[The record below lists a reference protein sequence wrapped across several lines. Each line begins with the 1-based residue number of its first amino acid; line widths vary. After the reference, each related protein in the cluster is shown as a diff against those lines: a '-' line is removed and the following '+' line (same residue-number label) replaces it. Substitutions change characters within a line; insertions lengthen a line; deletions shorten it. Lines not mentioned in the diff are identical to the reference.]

1 MAKFG
6 RIRAVTDAVDAPPLA
21 PRTWPAWVG
30 IAFGWTLARWP
41 WGLARAVAPWLGGLM
56 RNLMIARRRIA
67 RRNLELCFP
76 ELDADARERLLRANF
91 RSLGMA
97 VFEFLRAWWG
107 RLHPLDTGF
116 ELEGLEHLAEAGRD
130 GRGVILVS
138 PHFTTLEIC
147 TRLLCQRAAVA
158 GMYRPHESEALDWA
172 VRRGRMRHAAAMFA
186 RDELR
191 PAVKYLKGGGVLWFA
206 PDQESRRGDSVFVP
220 FFGRPAWTLTS
231 THQMARLSGAL
242 VLPLFHE
249 RLDDGRYRVEIG
261 APLTDFPGKDA
272 LADTAR
278 TMALIEA
285 QVRRVPAQYL
295 WIHKRFKTQP
305 EGIASPYA

>member
-1 MAKFG
+1 MTEA
-6 RIRAVTDAVDAPPLA
+6 ADAPPLS
-21 PRTWPAWVG
+21 PRTWPAWAA
-30 IAFGWTLARWP
+30 IAFGWTIARWP
-41 WGLARAVAPWLGGLM
+41 WSLARATAPALGSLM
-56 RNLMIARRRIA
+56 RHAMIARRRVA
-67 RRNLELCFP
+67 RRNLAICFP
-76 ELDADARERLLRANF
+76 ELDGAAREQLLRAHF
-91 RSLGMA
+91 DALGMA

-107 RLHPLDTGF
+107 RLQPVDAGF
-116 ELEGLEHLAEAGRD
+116 QVQGLEHLDAAKAA
-130 GRGVILVS
+130 GRGVILIS
-138 PHFTTLEIC
+138 PHFTTLEMC
-147 TRLLCQRAAVA
+147 TRLLCQQAPVA
-158 GMYRPHESEALDWA
+158 GMYRPHDSAALDWA

-191 PAVKYLKGGGVLWFA
+191 PAVRWLKGGGVLWFA

-220 FFGRPAWTLTS
+220 FFGHPAWSLTS
-231 THQMARLSGAL
+231 THQLARLSGAL

-261 APLTDFPGKDA
+261 APLADFPSKDA

-278 TMALIEA
+278 VMALIEA

-305 EGIASPYA
+305 EGTPSPY

>member
-1 MAKFG
+1 
-6 RIRAVTDAVDAPPLA
+6 VNEAVDKPPLS

-30 IAFGWTLARWP
+30 IAFGWTIARWP
-41 WGLARAVAPWLGGLM
+41 WGLARAVAPWFGKFM
-56 RNLMIARRRIA
+56 FACMIARRRVA
-67 RRNLELCFP
+67 RRNLEICFP
-76 ELDADARERLLRANF
+76 ELDTAAREGLLRAHF
-91 RSLGMA
+91 ASLGMA

-107 RLHPLDTGF
+107 RLQPVDQGF
-116 ELEGLEHLAEAGRD
+116 EVQGLEYIAAGKET
-130 GRGVILVS
+130 GGGVILIS
-138 PHFTTLEIC
+138 PHFTTLEMC

-158 GMYRPHESEALDWA
+158 GMYRPHDSEALDWA

-220 FFGRPAWTLTS
+220 FFGHPAWSLTS
-231 THQMARLSGAL
+231 THQLARLSGAL

-261 APLTDFPGKDA
+261 APMPDFPSKDA

-278 TMALIEA
+278 VMALIEA
-285 QVRRVPAQYL
+285 QIRRVPPQYL

-305 EGIASPYA
+305 EGTPSPYA

>member
-1 MAKFG
+1 LG
-6 RIRAVTDAVDAPPLA
+6 
-21 PRTWPAWVG
+21 
-30 IAFGWTLARWP
+30 TLLR
-41 WGLARAVAPWLGGLM
+41 LC
-56 RNLMIARRRIA
+56 MISRRRVA
-67 RRNLELCFP
+67 RRNLEICFP
-76 ELDADARERLLRANF
+76 QLEAADREALLHEHF
-91 RSLGMA
+91 SSLGMA

-107 RLHPLDTGF
+107 PLRPVDAGF
-116 ELEGLEHLAEAGRD
+116 ELQGLEHLEAAKAAGH
-130 GRGVILVS
+130 GVILIS

-158 GMYRPHESEALDWA
+158 GMYRPHDSAALDWA

-191 PAVKYLKGGGVLWFA
+191 PAVRWLKGGGVLWFA

-220 FFGRPAWTLTS
+220 FFGRPAWSLGS
-231 THQMARLSGAL
+231 THQLARLSGAQ

-249 RLDDGRYRVEIG
+249 RLEDGRYRVEIG
-261 APLTDFPGKDA
+261 APLQDFPGRDA

-278 TMALIEA
+278 VMALIEA

-305 EGIASPYA
+305 EGTPSPY

>member
-1 MAKFG
+1 
-6 RIRAVTDAVDAPPLA
+6 VTETTDAPPLS

-41 WGLARAVAPWLGGLM
+41 WGLARAVAPALGWLM
-56 RNLMIARRRIA
+56 RTCMIARRRVA
-67 RRNLELCFP
+67 RRNLEICFP
-76 ELDADARERLLRANF
+76 GLDAPAREALLRAHF
-91 RSLGMA
+91 ASLGMA

-107 RLHPLDTGF
+107 PLKPVDAGF
-116 ELEGLEHLAEAGRD
+116 EVQGLEYLRAASEA
-130 GRGVILVS
+130 GRGVILIS
-138 PHFTTLEIC
+138 PHFTTLEMC
-147 TRLLCQRAAVA
+147 TRLLCQVAPVA
-158 GMYRPHESEALDWA
+158 GMYRPHDSQALDWA

-206 PDQESRRGDSVFVP
+206 PDQETRRGDSVFVP
-220 FFGRPAWTLTS
+220 FFGRPAKTLTS
-231 THQMARLSGAL
+231 THQLARLSGAL

-249 RLDDGRYRVEIG
+249 RIEADGHYRVEIG
-261 APLTDFPGKDA
+261 APLADFPSKDA

-285 QVRRVPAQYL
+285 QVRRVPPQYL
-295 WIHKRFKTQP
+295 WIHKRFKSQP
-305 EGIASPYA
+305 EGTPSPYA

>member
-1 MAKFG
+1 
-6 RIRAVTDAVDAPPLA
+6 VTEPSDAPPLS

-41 WGLARAVAPWLGGLM
+41 WSVARAVAPALGTLM
-56 RNLMIARRRIA
+56 RTCMIARRRVA
-67 RRNLELCFP
+67 RRNLAICFP
-76 ELDADARERLLRANF
+76 ELDGKAREALLRAHF
-91 RSLGMA
+91 ASLGMA

-107 RLHPLDTGF
+107 PLKPVDAGF
-116 ELEGLEHLAEAGRD
+116 EVQGLEFLAAAKEV
-130 GRGVILVS
+130 GRGVILIS
-138 PHFTTLEIC
+138 PHFTTLEMC
-147 TRLLCQRAAVA
+147 TRLLCQRAPVA
-158 GMYRPHESEALDWA
+158 GMYRPHDSAALDWA

-220 FFGRPAWTLTS
+220 FFGRPAWSLTS
-231 THQMARLSGAL
+231 THQLARLSGAL

-249 RLDDGRYRVEIG
+249 RLADGRYRVEIG
-261 APLTDFPGKDA
+261 APLADFPGKDA

-278 TMALIEA
+278 VMALIEA
-285 QVRRVPAQYL
+285 QIRRVPAQYL

-305 EGIASPYA
+305 EGTPSPYA

>member
-1 MAKFG
+1 MTKA
-6 RIRAVTDAVDAPPLA
+6 ADAPPLS
-21 PRTWPAWVG
+21 PRTWPAWIG

-41 WGLARAVAPWLGGLM
+41 WPLARRVAPALGALM
-56 RNLMIARRRIA
+56 RVTMISRRRVA
-67 RRNLELCFP
+67 QRNLELCFP
-76 ELDADARERLLRANF
+76 ELDAQARDQLLRAHF
-91 RSLGMA
+91 RSLGLA

-107 RLHPLDTGF
+107 PLAPLDDGF
-116 ELEGLEHLAEAGRD
+116 AVEGLEHLSRAKAD
-130 GRGVILVS
+130 GRGVILIS

-147 TRLLCQRAAVA
+147 TRLLCQQATVA
-158 GMYRPHESEALDWA
+158 GMYRPHESPALDWA

-191 PAVKYLKGGGVLWFA
+191 PALRHLKSGGVLWFA
-206 PDQESRRGDSVFVP
+206 PDQESRRGESVFVP
-220 FFGRPAWTLTS
+220 FFGQPAWTLTS
-231 THQMARLSGAL
+231 THQLAKLSKAV

-249 RLDDGRYRVEIG
+249 RLADGRYRVEIG
-261 APLTDFPGKDA
+261 APLADFPGPDP

-278 TMALIEA
+278 VMALIEA

-305 EGIASPYA
+305 GGAPSPYR

>member
-1 MAKFG
+1 
-6 RIRAVTDAVDAPPLA
+6 VTDATDAPPLS
-21 PRTWPAWVG
+21 PRTWPAWAG

-41 WGLARAVAPWLGGLM
+41 WWLARAAAPWLGDLLRLVM
-56 RNLMIARRRIA
+56 VSRRRVA
-67 RRNLELCFP
+67 RRNLEICFP
-76 ELDADARERLLRANF
+76 ELDRRQREALLRANF
-91 RSLGMA
+91 RSLGLA

-107 RLHPLDTGF
+107 RLQPLDTGF
-116 ELEGLEHLAEAGRD
+116 ELEGLHHLTSAIDA

-147 TRLLCQRAAVA
+147 TRLLCQRAPVA
-158 GMYRPHESEALDWA
+158 GMYRPHDSEALDWA

-191 PAVKYLKGGGVLWFA
+191 PALRFLKGGGVLWFA
-206 PDQESRRGDSVFVP
+206 PDQETRRGDSVFVP

-231 THQMARLSGAL
+231 THQLARLSGAKL
-242 VLPLFHE
+242 LPLFHE
-249 RLDDGRYRVEIG
+249 RLPDGRYRVEIG
-261 APLTDFPGKDA
+261 GALEDFPSADV

-278 TMALIEA
+278 IMALIEA
-285 QVRRVPAQYL
+285 QIRRAPEQYL

-305 EGIASPYA
+305 EGIPSPYA